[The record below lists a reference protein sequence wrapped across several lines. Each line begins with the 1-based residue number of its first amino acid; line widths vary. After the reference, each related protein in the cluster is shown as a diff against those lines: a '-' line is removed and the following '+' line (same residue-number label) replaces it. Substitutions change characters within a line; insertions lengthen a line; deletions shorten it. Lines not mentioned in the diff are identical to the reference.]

1 MFQIN
6 SFFLQTLI
14 NTFLFQ
20 KFLNRLQIN
29 RHIQNKKTTKQQ
41 LTKLILFIF
50 GIPMVIMLL
59 IMQTFAK

>member
-29 RHIQNKKTTKQQ
+29 RHIQNKKTTKQE
-41 LTKLILFIF
+41 LTKLVLFIF